1 MVKRYIAGGIVIE
14 SDIHFPEFVLSD
26 AEPDVR
32 VAYGKVP
39 EEIENVKTQRVLVQS
54 NDNEVLLKMPGVARY
69 LIEGDSKITLEL
81 LDENRRQD
89 AERYI
94 LTFILGV
101 LSFKKGFFPLHG
113 GGVVYNGE
121 AYLFTG
127 YSGAGKSTTLAGLAQ
142 RGFQPL
148 ADDISNF
155 FVENGKVYVHPCFP
169 RLKLWKDSLQMLKN
183 EGVGEYKLGSD
194 IEKYLV
200 PLQHEFPKGPIPVKR
215 IYLLQE
221 DREDKIFMRQVSG
234 KEKLI
239 KLKNNSYKPWMVKAF
254 SLNQKHF
261 SLMNEIVAKT
271 EFREFHRPMDKK
283 KIDEMYDFL
292 INDIKG

>member
-1 MVKRYIAGGIVIE
+1 MEKKYIAGGIVIE
-14 SDIHFPEFVLSD
+14 TDIDFPEFVESTET
-26 AEPDVR
+26 ADVH

-39 EEIENVKTQRVLVQS
+39 EEIENVIVQRALVQS
-54 NDNEVLLKMPGVARY
+54 NDSELLLKMPNVARF
-69 LIEGDSKITLEL
+69 LVEGVSKITIEL
-81 LDENRRQD
+81 VDEKRKTD

-113 GGVVYNGE
+113 GGVIHNGE

-155 FVENGKVYVHPCFP
+155 FVKDNKVYVHPCFP
-169 RLKLWKDSLQMLKN
+169 RFKLWEDSMNMLNNK
-183 EGVGEYKLGSD
+183 GVGEYKLGTD
-194 IEKYLV
+194 IEKFLV
-200 PLQHEFPKGPIPVKR
+200 PIGHEFPSGPIPVKR

-221 DREDKIFMRQVSG
+221 SLNEDSFFKDIKGR
-234 KEKLI
+234 EKLM
-239 KLKNNSYKPWMVKAF
+239 KLKQNSYKPWMVKAF
-254 SLNQKHF
+254 KLNQIHF
-261 SLMNEIVAKT
+261 GLMNSIVASV
-271 EFREFHRPMDKK
+271 EFREFHRPLDKN
-283 KIDEMYDFL
+283 KINEMYDLL
-292 INDIKG
+292 IKDIQS